1 MFVSIRDSATVQL
14 MEVNQSGVGGEI
26 QLVQN
31 LESNHVMI
39 TGTVRGLAPGIHGIH
54 LQHGNNCVD
63 NVSI

>member
-1 MFVSIRDSATVQL
+1 